1 MVWDRKL
8 VSFTYYWTVQQSWF
22 PCLFV
27 HSLVQFFFAIVYL
40 FSCSFFSSFSDVLF
54 VPSFFFN
61 TTQYFLFCVFI
72 YFSYGLFDP
81 LGIRYLY
88 QLPVGLISVNL
99 QIILQILWAISVT
112 ATLSFKGRYSG
123 QREEFYPLPL
133 PVNSIPNF
141 RDVRAQWVSG

>member
-1 MVWDRKL
+1 MI
-8 VSFTYYWTVQQSWF
+8 S
-22 PCLFV
+22 LFV
-27 HSLVQFFFAIVYL
+27 
-40 FSCSFFSSFSDVLF
+40 CSFIGSVFFLPLFICSPVPFLSFSDVLF

-61 TTQYFLFCVFI
+61 FTQYFLFCVFI

-133 PVNSIPNF
+133 LIKWISSPNF
-141 RDVRAQWVSG
+141 AMLERSEWVVNGAK